1 MRDDP
6 EKLHDIL
13 EAIERIN
20 RYVVL
25 GRERFET
32 DELVQ
37 TWFIQHLQIIGEAAK
52 CFS

>member
-1 MRDDP
+1 MRDDR

-25 GRERFET
+25 GRERFDS

-37 TWFIQHLQIIGEAAK
+37 VTKDDLSK
-52 CFS
+52 NRNRVRL